1 MRALGFDAQPL
12 DPRIENI
19 VHHDWKESNARA
31 ALSASVATF
40 VERSAIDE
48 LHPDFLIID
57 TNTWGAQAVAET
69 WPNPGSWVSRT
80 FARQASSPVDD
91 WDHRTNDLAAI

>member
-1 MRALGFDAQPL
+1 
-12 DPRIENI
+12 

-40 VERSAIDE
+40 VERSVIEVPDLRSAIDE

-80 FARQASSPVDD
+80 FARQAPRPVDD